1 MINAIVFDI
10 DGTLL
15 DHEHALSKSLFSLYS
30 LMKNGIPH
38 VSFNEFF
45 TTWKMK
51 TDQYINEYLDGRI
64 SFEQQRILRVQK
76 VFEKWDCHLSTE
88 KAKHLFKQ
96 YLVNYEQ
103 NWILYDDVVPCL
115 AMLKSQPLG
124 IISDGD
130 GEQQREKL
138 AYTEIISFFSSII
151 ISGEVGLRKPAPE
164 IFKKCAKE
172 LNFSLDEILYIG
184 DQLEKDVLGAINA
197 GTQGV
202 WIDRTNQGCVD
213 SKIITISKLTE
224 LPEIIRKFQE

>member
-15 DHEHALSKSLFSLYS
+15 DHEHALSKSFFSLYS
-30 LMKNGIPH
+30 LMKNRIPH

-51 TDQYINEYLDGRI
+51 TDHYINEYLDGRI

-76 VFEKWDCHLSTE
+76 VFEKWDCHFSIE
-88 KAKHLFKQ
+88 KPMDVFKQ
-96 YLVNYEQ
+96 YLFNYEQ

-115 AMLKSQPLG
+115 TMLKNQPLG

-130 GEQQREKL
+130 GEQQRERL

-151 ISGEVGLRKPAPE
+151 ISGEVGLREPAPE
-164 IFKKCAKE
+164 IFKKSVKE
-172 LNFSLDEILYIG
+172 LNLSLDEILYIG

-197 GTQGV
+197 GVQGV
-202 WIDRTNQGCVD
+202 WIDRTNQGRVD
-213 SKIITISKLTE
+213 SKIITISKLNE